1 VCGFQQEEE
10 NLTGISKAGRPREN
24 ATLRGRRGSDN
35 NHQQQRGRPEDPALY
50 AELAEYYDRIYYWK
64 NYRAEANKI
73 KKIVRR
79 FEQHPSVT
87 LLDVGCGTG
96 GHVAYLKRHF
106 RCVGVDRSA
115 EMLAVAREK
124 LPDVG
129 FSEGDMTNLSLG
141 MRFDIVTCLFSA
153 VGYLRTRKQI
163 EEAVRSFAGH
173 LNPGGV
179 LIIEPW
185 ITESDWRK
193 GDVGFQSY
201 KSEEVKIVRMDY
213 GMSRG
218 RFSILDERYVIAKK
232 NQGITYVS
240 TRHVMRFFVPEEWLG
255 AMRGC
260 GLVSEYL
267 EESLEHGRRLLV
279 GVKSMGR

>member
-1 VCGFQQEEE
+1 VCGFQEES
-10 NLTGISKAGRPREN
+10 LTGHAESGGPREK
-24 ATLRGRRGSDN
+24 ATRRGRRGSSNNDN
-35 NHQQQRGRPEDPALY
+35 QRRRTRSKGPALY

-96 GHVAYLKRHF
+96 GHIAHLKKHF
-106 RCVGVDRSA
+106 RCVGVDKSA

-124 LPDVG
+124 LPDVR
-129 FSEGDMTNLSLG
+129 FFDGDMTNLSLG
-141 MRFDIVTCLFSA
+141 MRFDVVTCLFSA
-153 VGYLRTRKQI
+153 VGYLRTKKEI
-163 EEAVRSFAGH
+163 EEAVRNFARH

-193 GDVGFQSY
+193 GDIGFQSY

-218 RFSILDERYVIAKK
+218 RFSILDERYVIARK

-255 AMRGC
+255 VMRAS

-279 GVKSMGR
+279 GVKSTG